1 MLKSITKLI
10 AVFALSC
17 FIFACG
23 GGEDKGVYFVNIND
37 GDTLTSPFKVEM
49 GVTGM
54 EVEPAGAVN
63 EGKGHHHLIIDGSWL
78 EVGEVVPADEKN
90 IHYGGGQTI
99 TDDITLEPGTHT
111 LTLQF
116 ADGFHASYGEEM
128 SKTITVT
135 VE

>member
-1 MLKSITKLI
+1 MLKSITKL
-10 AVFALSC
+10 FAIVMLVSL
-17 FIFACG
+17 ISSCG

-37 GDTLTSPFKVEM
+37 GDTVTSPFKVEM

-54 EVEPAGAVN
+54 EVEPAGALN

-78 EVGEVVPADEKN
+78 EKGEVVPADDKN
-90 IHYGGGQTI
+90 IHYGGGQTM
-99 TDDITLEPGTHT
+99 TEDITLAPGTHT

-116 ADGFHASYGEEM
+116 ADGFHASYGKEM